1 MRASPHA
8 CLQRARTL
16 RTLTALTALTPDSSG
31 ELLAATKTK
40 LDNLQQTV
48 TKLGSEHDEA
58 ERAECAARNALREAS
73 LKVFNTSFDLAHAQQ
88 SVEQLNDYKHKLEEA
103 ARPVDPKE
111 YARLEREVQE
121 TIARINSSSDI
132 GGLAAAYLDQPTVG
146 DGFALSEDRMTD
158 FDSRLDDVHAVRMC
172 QRAGD
177 KSLVGG
183 PLQSCTQPSDGTTT
197 GWTRSGSCVW
207 DPMDSGAP
215 ARIRHAVVG
224 PQHSDTHPLPP
235 PATAAAAATANA
247 VSGTIP
253 EWQRRR
259 AGTGRTRPNVDY

>member
-111 YARLEREVQE
+111 YARLE
-121 TIARINSSSDI
+121 NDI
-132 GGLAAAYLDQPTVG
+132 
-146 DGFALSEDRMTD
+146 
-158 FDSRLDDVHAVRMC
+158 
-172 QRAGD
+172 
-177 KSLVGG
+177 K
-183 PLQSCTQPSDGTTT
+183 
-197 GWTRSGSCVW
+197 
-207 DPMDSGAP
+207 
-215 ARIRHAVVG
+215 
-224 PQHSDTHPLPP
+224 
-235 PATAAAAATANA
+235 
-247 VSGTIP
+247 
-253 EWQRRR
+253 RRR
-259 AGTGRTRPNVDY
+259 AALERADGGSDRGGTRARFPFLWLLIRSVFSP

>member
-111 YARLEREVQE
+111 YARLENDIKRRRAALEANEQLAKRMKLRLETQQQLDVQGTE
-121 TIARINSSSDI
+121 KRAEAA
-132 GGLAAAYLDQPTVG
+132 LAAAAEPRFGHGAGQGRGVTHHREARGL
-146 DGFALSEDRMTD
+146 LS
-158 FDSRLDDVHAVRMC
+158 
-172 QRAGD
+172 
-177 KSLVGG
+177 
-183 PLQSCTQPSDGTTT
+183 
-197 GWTRSGSCVW
+197 
-207 DPMDSGAP
+207 P
-215 ARIRHAVVG
+215 ARAR
-224 PQHSDTHPLPP
+224 
-235 PATAAAAATANA
+235 
-247 VSGTIP
+247 
-253 EWQRRR
+253 
-259 AGTGRTRPNVDY
+259 